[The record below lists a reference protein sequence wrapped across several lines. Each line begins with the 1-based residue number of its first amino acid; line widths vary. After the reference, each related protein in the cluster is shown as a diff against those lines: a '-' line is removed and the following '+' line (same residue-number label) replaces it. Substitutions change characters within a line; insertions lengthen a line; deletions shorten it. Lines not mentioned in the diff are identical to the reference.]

1 MADRRSDLVGAVG
14 GRLCGGPHMG
24 MSDIKRERLIAAY
37 RTIVEIE
44 THRERNRM
52 AMLRLCELIAQRP
65 AVART

>member
-1 MADRRSDLVGAVG
+1 MADSCGDLVGAVG
-14 GRLCGGPHMG
+14 GHLCGETRMG
-24 MSDIKRERLIAAY
+24 MTETDRERLIAVY

-44 THRERNRM
+44 TNRERNRI

>member
-1 MADRRSDLVGAVG
+1 MTDL
-14 GRLCGGPHMG
+14 
-24 MSDIKRERLIAAY
+24 DRERLIESY

-65 AVART
+65 AVARS